1 MATIGGTMATAGDV
15 RKEQAEA
22 RVIERRRRLEEERK
36 MRCAPTPP
44 PCACPLRTE
53 RALRDVL
60 RAGRC
65 VLRRIFNAKQRTIGV
80 DRQALEVQMQ
90 ERNMAKEMERQRDQ
104 AFADRLLVTE
114 QRVQLMDRD
123 VQRARKDATI
133 SVQAYREQMQQKQM
147 RKEWDLNDPLTLR
160 KDKPARTSD
169 VDPMIGPASL
179 QKFSG
184 EDLEYGNRVRKQQQ
198 QQAMWVVEQ
207 MAEKQAQIDNE
218 REMERILAER
228 QAEIDD
234 RRAQMEAEELNSR
247 GNMNEAVR
255 DYNLALADVKKRT
268 ETMNRLHEMEDAAEE
283 INNQL
288 TGDFLTENPATT
300 VSSVAPHRYLKY
312 HFKGMSEE
320 QRLSIRDE
328 QVCFPSA
335 LKPSACSRHT
345 RERPRKRACPQ
356 TAALE
361 CVYGA
366 VSVVHLSPLSLS
378 QQLCPSLSVRAGTDS
393 ASSVQGAAQ
402 HEREGGG
409 ANLGSSTGG
418 MLVPVALEEEDTYR
432 WAPEEEDTYI
442 CMLVPVALLCLSFDT
457 Y

>member
-36 MRCAPTPP
+36 MR
-44 PCACPLRTE
+44 
-53 RALRDVL
+53 
-60 RAGRC
+60 
-65 VLRRIFNAKQRTIGV
+65 IFNAKQRTIGV

-90 ERNMAKEMERQRDQ
+90 ERNMAREMERQRDQ

-169 VDPMIGPASL
+169 DDPMIGPASL

-184 EDLEYGNRVRKQQQ
+184 EDLEYGNRVRKQQH

-207 MAEKQAQIDNE
+207 MAEKHAQIDNE

-268 ETMNRLHEMEDAAEE
+268 ETMNRLQEMEDAAEE

-300 VSSVAPHRYLKY
+300 VSSIAPHRYLKY

-320 QRLSIRDE
+320 QRLSIRDDQIRQAAYKAQRNMNEKEEE
-328 QVCFPSA
+328 QNWDLVQEAVRRNLVAGEREVFRRKQELA
-335 LKPSACSRHT
+335 RQIAEEQRRQAEESRM
-345 RERPRKRACPQ
+345 RKDVLYKQ
-356 TAALE
+356 
-361 CVYGA
+361 VYSGA
-366 VSVVHLSPLSLS
+366 IDQSFFS
-378 QQLCPSLSVRAGTDS
+378 QFG
-393 ASSVQGAAQ
+393 ASS
-402 HEREGGG
+402 R
-409 ANLGSSTGG
+409 
-418 MLVPVALEEEDTYR
+418 
-432 WAPEEEDTYI
+432 
-442 CMLVPVALLCLSFDT
+442 
-457 Y
+457 

>member
-36 MRCAPTPP
+36 MR
-44 PCACPLRTE
+44 
-53 RALRDVL
+53 
-60 RAGRC
+60 
-65 VLRRIFNAKQRTIGV
+65 IFNAKQRTIGV
-80 DRQALEVQMQ
+80 DRQALELQIQ
-90 ERNMAKEMERQRDQ
+90 EKEMAKEMERQRDQ

-123 VQRARKDATI
+123 VQRARKDATM

-169 VDPMIGPASL
+169 DDAMIGPASL

-234 RRAQMEAEELNSR
+234 RRSQMESEELSSR

-255 DYNLALADVKKRT
+255 DYNLALADVKRRT
-268 ETMNRLHEMEDAAEE
+268 ETMNRLQNMEDAAEE

-312 HFKGMSEE
+312 HFKGLSEE
-320 QRLSIRDE
+320 QRLGIRDE
-328 QVCFPSA
+328 QI
-335 LKPSACSRHT
+335 R
-345 RERPRKRACPQ
+345 Q
-356 TAALE
+356 AASKAQRNMNEKEEEQSWDLVQE
-361 CVYGA
+361 A
-366 VSVVHLSPLSLS
+366 VRRNLV
-378 QQLCPSLSVRAGTDS
+378 AG
-393 ASSVQGAAQ
+393 
-402 HEREGGG
+402 EREVFRRKQELARQIAEEQRRQAEESRIRKDVLYKQVYSG
-409 ANLGSSTGG
+409 AID
-418 MLVPVALEEEDTYR
+418 E
-432 WAPEEEDTYI
+432 
-442 CMLVPVALLCLSFDT
+442 SFFSQFGASAR
-457 Y
+457 

>member
-36 MRCAPTPP
+36 MR
-44 PCACPLRTE
+44 
-53 RALRDVL
+53 
-60 RAGRC
+60 
-65 VLRRIFNAKQRTIGV
+65 IFNAKQRTIGV
-80 DRQALEVQMQ
+80 DRQALELQIQ
-90 ERNMAKEMERQRDQ
+90 EKEMAKEMERQRDQ

-123 VQRARKDATI
+123 VQRARKDATM

-169 VDPMIGPASL
+169 DDAMIGPASL

-234 RRAQMEAEELNSR
+234 RRSQMESEELSSR

-255 DYNLALADVKKRT
+255 DYNLALADVKRRT
-268 ETMNRLHEMEDAAEE
+268 ETMNRLQNMEDAAEE

-312 HFKGMSEE
+312 HFKGLSEE
-320 QRLSIRDE
+320 QRLGIRDE
-328 QVCFPSA
+328 QI
-335 LKPSACSRHT
+335 R
-345 RERPRKRACPQ
+345 Q
-356 TAALE
+356 AASKAQRNMNEKEEEQSWDLVQE
-361 CVYGA
+361 A
-366 VSVVHLSPLSLS
+366 VRRNLV
-378 QQLCPSLSVRAGTDS
+378 AG
-393 ASSVQGAAQ
+393 
-402 HEREGGG
+402 EREVFRRKQELARQIAEEQRRQAEESRIRKDVLYKQVYSG
-409 ANLGSSTGG
+409 AID
-418 MLVPVALEEEDTYR
+418 E
-432 WAPEEEDTYI
+432 
-442 CMLVPVALLCLSFDT
+442 SFFSQFGT
-457 Y
+457 SAR

>member
-36 MRCAPTPP
+36 M
-44 PCACPLRTE
+44 
-53 RALRDVL
+53 
-60 RAGRC
+60 
-65 VLRRIFNAKQRTIGV
+65 RIFNAKQRTIGV

-283 INNQL
+283 INSQL

-328 QVCFPSA
+328 QIRQAAYKAQRNMNEKEEEQTWDLVQEAVRRNLVAGEREVFRRKQELARQISEEQRRQA
-335 LKPSACSRHT
+335 EESRI
-345 RERPRKRACPQ
+345 RKDVLYKQ
-356 TAALE
+356 
-361 CVYGA
+361 VYSGA
-366 VSVVHLSPLSLS
+366 IDESFFS
-378 QQLCPSLSVRAGTDS
+378 QFG
-393 ASSVQGAAQ
+393 ASS
-402 HEREGGG
+402 R
-409 ANLGSSTGG
+409 
-418 MLVPVALEEEDTYR
+418 
-432 WAPEEEDTYI
+432 
-442 CMLVPVALLCLSFDT
+442 
-457 Y
+457 

>member
-1 MATIGGTMATAGDV
+1 V
-15 RKEQAEA
+15 RPA
-22 RVIERRRRLEEERK
+22 RDC
-36 MRCAPTPP
+36 CAPAPPRPPAPAPLPP
-44 PCACPLRTE
+44 PPLPPPPLPPAPPPLRSPD
-53 RALRDVL
+53 RAARG
-60 RAGRC
+60 A
-65 VLRRIFNAKQRTIGV
+65 LRRIFNAKQRTIGV
-80 DRQALEVQMQ
+80 DRQALELQIQ
-90 ERNMAKEMERQRDQ
+90 EKEMAKEMERQRDQ

-123 VQRARKDATI
+123 VQRARKDATM

-169 VDPMIGPASL
+169 DDAMIGPASL

-234 RRAQMEAEELNSR
+234 RRSQMESEELSSR

-255 DYNLALADVKKRT
+255 DYNLALADVKRRT
-268 ETMNRLHEMEDAAEE
+268 ETMNRLQNMEDAAEE

-312 HFKGMSEE
+312 HFKGLSEE
-320 QRLSIRDE
+320 QRLGIRDE
-328 QVCFPSA
+328 QVPFSPD
-335 LKPSACSRHT
+335 
-345 RERPRKRACPQ
+345 ACPPVNVHSQ
-356 TAALE
+356 LVSRVRRYVRTPVRPPAR
-361 CVYGA
+361 GA
-366 VSVVHLSPLSLS
+366 
-378 QQLCPSLSVRAGTDS
+378 RT
-393 ASSVQGAAQ
+393 
-402 HEREGGG
+402 R
-409 ANLGSSTGG
+409 
-418 MLVPVALEEEDTYR
+418 
-432 WAPEEEDTYI
+432 
-442 CMLVPVALLCLSFDT
+442 
-457 Y
+457 